1 MLDLLMYGIG
11 FRLIE
16 LCGPIVFVL
25 FFIILGIIVWR
36 LPKNETRN

>member
-25 FFIILGIIVWR
+25 FFIVLGIIVWR
-36 LPKNETRN
+36 LRQHETRN